1 MNNDPLTRQQFP
13 DTPLERLRQIGDPS
27 VPFYQQRLTRAALTH
42 MRPWERMKL
51 PLSQQVS
58 RQDVD
63 NYLAAWQPL
72 LVECAID
79 PWTLSLVHLTATHS
93 LEGWQEVNRA
103 LWHLLKQAG
112 KGCIERPNKYLAR
125 ILHECRNWLDRPP
138 YNSDDWLTF

>member
-79 PWTLSLVHLTATHS
+79 PWTLSIVHLTATHS